1 MSLFKVAALC
11 LPTVIVTLISDFVP
25 WGIIA
30 GLVTL
35 AVYAVILFIPGKSI
49 VRLHANTATEAL
61 AIGEIGMAKDHVE
74 IALREAIGTE
84 KMAIAD
90 LKLLQTACDSTAS
103 ALAISGQL
111 DAANTLRKRTED
123 VITGSSQKIGS

>member
-1 MSLFKVAALC
+1 MSLSKIAALC

-30 GLVTL
+30 GLITL
-35 AVYAVILFIPGKSI
+35 AVYAAILFIPGKSI
-49 VRLHANTATEAL
+49 VRLNANTAIEAL
-61 AIGEIGMAKDHVE
+61 AIGEVGIAKDHVE

-111 DAANTLRKRTED
+111 DAANALRKRGED
-123 VITGSSQKIGS
+123 VITGFSQRTSS

>member
-1 MSLFKVAALC
+1 
-11 LPTVIVTLISDFVP
+11 
-25 WGIIA
+25 
-30 GLVTL
+30 
-35 AVYAVILFIPGKSI
+35 
-49 VRLHANTATEAL
+49 
-61 AIGEIGMAKDHVE
+61 MAKDHVE